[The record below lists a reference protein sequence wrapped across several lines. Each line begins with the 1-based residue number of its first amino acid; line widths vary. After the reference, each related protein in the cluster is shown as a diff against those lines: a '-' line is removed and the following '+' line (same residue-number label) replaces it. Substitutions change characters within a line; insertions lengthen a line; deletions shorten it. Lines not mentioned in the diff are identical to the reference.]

1 MKKIFLMSSIVS
13 ILIMFTACNNSD
25 NDDIVGKWKWKST
38 EGVST
43 YMGEVTT
50 SSIEYPI
57 YKDLTFYKNGKV
69 KVLQQGI
76 HIPEDEPPYF
86 NYQYNY
92 SINTTGDSICLTDPK
107 DDYYPQIWVIKSL
120 TKRHLTVEYRID
132 SAIPED
138 QGTVYTTTYRRK

>member
-57 YKDLTFYKNGKV
+57 YKDLTFYKNGKADV
-69 KVLQQGI
+69 EQGQI
-76 HIPEDEPPYF
+76 STWMGEPSYTIYQF
-86 NYQYNY
+86 NYSLN
-92 SINTTGDSICLTDPK
+92 SAGDTILLTDPNNN
-107 DDYYPQIWVIKSL
+107 YYPQVFMVQSL
-120 TKRHLTVEYRID
+120 TKRKLVIKYVIESD
-132 SAIPED
+132 VPED
-138 QGTVYTTTYRRK
+138 KGCTYISTYRRK